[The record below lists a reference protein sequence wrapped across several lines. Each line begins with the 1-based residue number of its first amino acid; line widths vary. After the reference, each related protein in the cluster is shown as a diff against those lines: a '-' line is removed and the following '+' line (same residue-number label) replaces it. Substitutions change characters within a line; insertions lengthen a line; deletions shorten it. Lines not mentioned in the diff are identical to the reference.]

1 MRLWNTRGRRLLL
14 ASAGTLCLAALA
26 AAPAPVSAGF
36 SASTQNGPS
45 SFTAAASFGPTLSQ
59 PAASSSCTSE
69 TGSGGTCVDGVAL
82 SGATAVAVSPDGAS
96 MYVASLYSHA
106 VAAFARNATT
116 GRVSQLAGTAA
127 CVSSSGTSGACVTGS
142 QLLDTS
148 GVAVS
153 PDGLHVYVASYDPGA
168 LTAYTRNTS
177 TSALTRLAGTAGCV
191 TETGNSGTCVDG
203 KAMLEVRGV
212 AVSPDGKNVYLTSP
226 SLDAVAVLARNA
238 VTGAVTPLAGTA
250 ACISRSGNDGAAV
263 NQCVVGTALDG
274 VSGIAVS
281 ADGKNVY
288 VTAPSDSAV
297 VAFSRNTT
305 TGALT
310 QLAGTAGCTSD
321 TGTSGACVDGLE
333 LWGAAGIAISPD
345 DRHVYVTSPWGNTV
359 AVLARNSTTGVL
371 TQLSGTAACV
381 SPTGTGGSCGVGT
394 ALDGASGVTVSPNGE
409 NVYVAATS
417 ADAVAS
423 FARNTTTGAL
433 TQDAGTSAC
442 VSETGTSGAC
452 TDGRA
457 LDGAR
462 GLVVSPDGKDV
473 YVASTVSSALT
484 QLTRDR

>member
-1 MRLWNTRGRRLLL
+1 
-14 ASAGTLCLAALA
+14 
-26 AAPAPVSAGF
+26 V
-36 SASTQNGPS
+36 
-45 SFTAAASFGPTLSQ
+45 
-59 PAASSSCTSE
+59 
-69 TGSGGTCVDGVAL
+69 
-82 SGATAVAVSPDGAS
+82 
-96 MYVASLYSHA
+96 
-106 VAAFARNATT
+106 
-116 GRVSQLAGTAA
+116 
-127 CVSSSGTSGACVTGS
+127 
-142 QLLDTS
+142 
-148 GVAVS
+148 
-153 PDGLHVYVASYDPGA
+153 
-168 LTAYTRNTS
+168 
-177 TSALTRLAGTAGCV
+177 
-191 TETGNSGTCVDG
+191 
-203 KAMLEVRGV
+203 
-212 AVSPDGKNVYLTSP
+212 
-226 SLDAVAVLARNA
+226 
-238 VTGAVTPLAGTA
+238 
-250 ACISRSGNDGAAV
+250 AV

-281 ADGKNVY
+281 ADGKHVY
-288 VTAPSDSAV
+288 ATAPSDSAV

-359 AVLARNSTTGVL
+359 AVLARNSTTGAL
-371 TQLSGTAACV
+371 TQLAGTAACV

-394 ALDGASGVTVSPNGE
+394 ALGGASSVTVSPDGE

-417 ADAVAS
+417 ADAVAA
-423 FARNTTTGAL
+423 FTRNTTTGAL
-433 TQDAGTSAC
+433 TQDSGTSAC

-484 QLTRDR
+484 ELTRDR